1 MAAILAALVMVIVD
15 ENFELKKNPEKWV
28 FSLIIHL
35 LEGATKEVSS
45 FEETFFVRANRK
57 YMSKSILS
65 TCIFP
70 CTFPSHFLSVMVGSV

>member
-1 MAAILAALVMVIVD
+1 MSTATFNEKIIVYPNLLAAIRAELVMVIED

-45 FEETFFVRANRK
+45 FAETFFVRA
-57 YMSKSILS
+57 
-65 TCIFP
+65 
-70 CTFPSHFLSVMVGSV
+70 